1 MTHQFIDKIRAR
13 LQQYRTHFVVF
24 GTTFT
29 LLFIF
34 LWPNIVISI
43 HSGELG
49 VLYSRFFGGTVLDRT
64 YQEGIHVIPPWDILF
79 IYDIRIQEETQ
90 EVDVLTVDGLTVK
103 VQASLRYQLIS
114 DKLPTLHQ
122 QIGPEYKKKIIL
134 PIMTSAVRQ
143 TIGSYRPDA
152 LYSTA
157 RQELQDKML
166 VDATE
171 EMGRLPILIHGFVV
185 KKIVLPDLLSSAIV
199 DKLVAEQQFLRYN
212 YLLAEAREEAK
223 RKAIEGQGIRYYQAL
238 INDHMTTNFLR
249 YEGIQ
254 ATNRLAGST
263 NAKVVV
269 VGGGQDGLPLIL
281 NIPDSPMPTAPGNT
295 TIESDSGSE
304 HNQTNSTSDTEAMRT
319 GGDEFDWS
327 KREAEFVDFLRRLDT
342 TLLNPKNRDEK
353 IR

>member
-1 MTHQFIDKIRAR
+1 MTNQIFENIRTR

-34 LWPNIVISI
+34 LWPSIVISI
-43 HSGELG
+43 KPGELG

-64 YQEGIHVIPPWDILF
+64 YPEGIHVIPPWDILF
-79 IYDIRIQEETQ
+79 IYDVRIQEETQ

-103 VQASLRYQLIS
+103 VQASLRYQLMR
-114 DKLPTLHQ
+114 DKLPVLHQ

-134 PIMTSAVRQ
+134 PIMISAVRQ

-157 RQELQDKML
+157 RQELQDKMM

-185 KKIVLPDLLSSAIV
+185 KKIMLPDLLSSAIV

-223 RKAIEGQGIRYYQAL
+223 RKAIEGQGIRHYQVL
-238 INDHMTTNFLR
+238 INDHMTTSFLR

-254 ATNRLAGST
+254 ATNRLAGSN

-281 NIPDSPMPTAPGNT
+281 NLPDSPAPSAAEVTMTNDNA
-295 TIESDSGSE
+295 SDQ
-304 HNQTNSTSDTEAMRT
+304 NQTNGTNGTETMRT
-319 GGDEFDWS
+319 GGDEFDWN
-327 KREAEFVDFLRRLDT
+327 KREAEFVDFLQRLDK
-342 TLLNPKNRDEK
+342 TLLNPKKRDENT
-353 IR
+353 R

>member
-1 MTHQFIDKIRAR
+1 MTHQFFENIRTR

-34 LWPNIVISI
+34 LWPSIVISI
-43 HSGELG
+43 KPGELG
-49 VLYSRFFGGTVLDRT
+49 VLYSRFFGGTVLDRA
-64 YQEGIHVIPPWDILF
+64 YPEGIHVIPPWDILF
-79 IYDIRIQEETQ
+79 IYDVRIQEETQ

-103 VQASLRYQLIS
+103 VQVSLRYQLMR
-114 DKLPTLHQ
+114 DKLPVLHQ
-122 QIGPEYKKKIIL
+122 QIGPEYKKKIII
-134 PIMTSAVRQ
+134 PIMISAVRQ
-143 TIGSYRPDA
+143 TIGHYRPDA

-157 RQELQDKML
+157 REELQDKMM
-166 VDATE
+166 VEVTE

-185 KKIVLPDLLSSAIV
+185 KKIMLPDLLSSAIV

-223 RKAIEGQGIRYYQAL
+223 RKAIEGQGIRHYQVL

-254 ATNRLAGST
+254 ATNRLAGSN

-281 NIPDSPMPTAPGNT
+281 NLPDSPAPPAAEVTMTNDNA
-295 TIESDSGSE
+295 SDQ
-304 HNQTNSTSDTEAMRT
+304 NQTNGTNGTETMRT
-319 GGDEFDWS
+319 GGDEFDWN
-327 KREAEFVDFLRRLDT
+327 KREAEFVDFLQRLDK
-342 TLLNPKNRDEK
+342 TLLNPKKRDENT
-353 IR
+353 R

>member
-1 MTHQFIDKIRAR
+1 MTNQIFENIRTR

-34 LWPNIVISI
+34 LWPSIVISI
-43 HSGELG
+43 KPGELG

-64 YQEGIHVIPPWDILF
+64 YPEGIHVIPPWDILF
-79 IYDIRIQEETQ
+79 IYDVRIQEETQ

-103 VQASLRYQLIS
+103 VQASLRYQLMR
-114 DKLPTLHQ
+114 DKLPVLHQ

-134 PIMTSAVRQ
+134 PIMISAVRQ

-157 RQELQDKML
+157 RQELQDKMM

-185 KKIVLPDLLSSAIV
+185 KKIMLPDLLSSAIV

-223 RKAIEGQGIRYYQAL
+223 RKAIEGQGIRHYQVL

-254 ATNRLAGST
+254 ATNRLAGSN

-281 NIPDSPMPTAPGNT
+281 NLPDSPAPSAAEVTMTNDNA
-295 TIESDSGSE
+295 SDQ
-304 HNQTNSTSDTEAMRT
+304 NQTNGTNGTETMRT
-319 GGDEFDWS
+319 GGDEFDWN
-327 KREAEFVDFLRRLDT
+327 KREAEFVDFLQRLDK
-342 TLLNPKNRDEK
+342 TLLNPKKRDENT
-353 IR
+353 R

>member
-1 MTHQFIDKIRAR
+1 MTHQFFENIRTR

-34 LWPNIVISI
+34 LWPSIVISI
-43 HSGELG
+43 KPGELG
-49 VLYSRFFGGTVLDRT
+49 VLYSRFFGGTVLDRA
-64 YQEGIHVIPPWDILF
+64 YPEGIHVIPPWDILF
-79 IYDIRIQEETQ
+79 IYDVRIQEETQ

-103 VQASLRYQLIS
+103 VQASLRYQLMR
-114 DKLPTLHQ
+114 DKLPVLHQ
-122 QIGPEYKKKIIL
+122 QIGPEYKKKIII
-134 PIMTSAVRQ
+134 PIMISAVRQ
-143 TIGSYRPDA
+143 TIGHYRPDA

-157 RQELQDKML
+157 REELQDKMM
-166 VDATE
+166 VEVTE

-185 KKIVLPDLLSSAIV
+185 KKIMLPDLLSSAIV

-223 RKAIEGQGIRYYQAL
+223 RKAIEGQGIRHYQVL

-254 ATNRLAGST
+254 ATNRLAGSN

-281 NIPDSPMPTAPGNT
+281 NLPDSPAPPAAEVTMTNDNA
-295 TIESDSGSE
+295 SDQ
-304 HNQTNSTSDTEAMRT
+304 NQTNGTNGTETMRT
-319 GGDEFDWS
+319 GGDEFDWN
-327 KREAEFVDFLRRLDT
+327 KREAEFVDFLQRLDK
-342 TLLNPKNRDEK
+342 TLLNPKKRDENT
-353 IR
+353 R